1 MNDQQV
7 SENLEPQKSE
17 STASESDSSQEV
29 SEQSRES
36 RPFVITVSEDKL
48 QASLSFKFDN
58 KSPIVTKEQILAEI
72 QNMGIDDQCLDK
84 TSLAEAFTAQNE
96 TPACIASGV
105 APIHGTDTELKH
117 LVDNREN
124 LTPKADKL
132 GNVNHKDVLDFPV
145 VEIGTPL
152 LQRIPGKRAVDGT
165 DVFGQIISANPGQD
179 KELGALGEGTRFSE
193 NDQNTIVADVKGHP
207 VFSDD
212 SVYVDPVLRLPA
224 VDLKSGDI
232 KFEGSVYIS
241 GDVSPGYCV
250 DATGNVTVTGIVERA
265 KIIAG
270 QDIHI
275 NGGVIGSQTEHDAEL
290 DDDTDVNHDDEKDLT
305 AVLEAGGSIEAKF
318 LTMCSATAGKDIQ
331 ISDSAVQ
338 SNLKV
343 LGDLTIGNGSGKG
356 ALVGGHCEVS
366 HFASIN
372 VIGSDA
378 NVRTTF
384 MVGEL
389 SSLHEIHE
397 SLKQEFDDSME
408 QLLQLSKIHKQLKQS
423 PNAKSSDQ
431 VKEKLKKISNTVDS
445 LRKSVDELTGEM
457 TEITTRMKE
466 ASHARLEVN
475 KRIYP
480 NVSLTINHATEI
492 IRELK
497 SPGTYQAK
505 GKKIQMLRAE
515 GS

>member
-1 MNDQQV
+1 MNDQQA
-7 SENLEPQKSE
+7 SENLEPRE
-17 STASESDSSQEV
+17 PGAAASENAGDQNAP
-29 SEQSRES
+29 EQSEDTRA
-36 RPFVITVSEDKL
+36 FVITVSEDKL
-48 QASLSFKFDN
+48 QAFLSFRFGSN
-58 KSPIVTKEQILAEI
+58 KPVVTKEQILAEI
-72 QNMGIDDQCLDK
+72 QNLGIDDQCLDRA
-84 TSLAEAFTAQNE
+84 SLAEAFTAQSE
-96 TPACIASGV
+96 TPACIASGIE
-105 APIHGTDTELKH
+105 PIHGTDTEFKH

-124 LTPKADKL
+124 LTPKADEL

-152 LQRIPGKRAVDGT
+152 LQRIPGDRAVDGA
-165 DVFGQIISANPGQD
+165 DIFGQVISANPGQD

-193 NDQNTIVADVKGHP
+193 EDQNTIVADVKGHP

-275 NGGVIGSQTEHDAEL
+275 NGGVIGSQMEHEAES
-290 DDDTDVNHDDEKDLT
+290 DEDTDVNHDAEKDLT

-318 LTMCSATAGKDIQ
+318 LTMCSATAGKNIL
-331 ISDSAVQ
+331 ITDSAVQ

-356 ALVGGHCEVS
+356 TLVGGHCEVS

-389 SSLHEIHE
+389 GSLHEIHE
-397 SLKQEFDDSME
+397 SLKQEFNDKME
-408 QLLQLSKIHKQLKQS
+408 QLLQLSKIHKQLKQT

-445 LRKSVDELTGEM
+445 LRKSIDELTGEM
-457 TEITTRMKE
+457 TELTTLMKE
-466 ASHARLEVN
+466 AAHASLEVN

-492 IRELK
+492 VREPK
-497 SPGTYQAK
+497 SPGTYHAK
-505 GKKIQMLRAE
+505 GKKIEMLKVE
-515 GS
+515 DS